1 MRRRLRSCLLVLGLG
16 LGPATLV
23 AQNTIT
29 FTSAD
34 SMRFSV
40 KGMRIAT
47 LFGNAKVEHPSGTL
61 TAGTITLNLTE
72 TTMSATTAT
81 PGDTLSE
88 PVLKRGE
95 DEIRSRKVLYNY
107 ETERGKFEV
116 TRVSMEQGQVR
127 GDQVKRQTPHVVFI
141 QDGRYSTCDL
151 PHPHFYIRAS
161 RMKIVDE
168 EEVFFTNARLF
179 ILDIPYPIP
188 FPVGY
193 IPTGMDKK
201 KSGLLAPTY
210 AFQNQN
216 GRGLGVQGFGWFQY
230 FNDHYASTLS
240 GDLFTSGTFFV
251 QSRNEYHWLNKT
263 RGSLSYSYSR
273 DQGMEPTDPDFFRS
287 VNQNLAWSHN
297 QTINPY
303 ASFNMDI
310 NLRTAQF
317 FRNNSLNINDRA
329 KTSSTSRIGYNYRQP
344 NGLYTFGANLS
355 QSQNF
360 ATNTV
365 SVSGPSANFSL
376 RRLTPFA
383 SPIRRPNAPVYE
395 ALSLGYNNQF
405 NSRFDYRPLV
415 QGDQST
421 SWIDALFS
429 PSQYRAATG
438 NDGHID
444 YGLRQSLD
452 ASMPLMSGNKINIT
466 GSGRMTEY
474 WYGETIRKTFNA
486 DSNRVDQT
494 RVKEFAAT
502 RDFSASVSM
511 STTIYGISMA
521 KIGNLEG
528 FRHTV
533 RPSVSYTWRPDFS
546 RPQWGNYR
554 SVQLDSTG
562 RTGTYSIYE
571 RGIFGGP
578 GAGRQNA
585 ISLSVGNVFETKL
598 VRRDSTGEKK
608 EQILRLIDNL
618 NASLSY
624 NLAAT
629 SFKLSD
635 LSTNLSSNIL
645 RNINISSN
653 ANFTFYNTD
662 SLGLRIDQYRWDA
675 GRSPLRLTRFN
686 LTMGTQFRQGELGG
700 FGMRAT
706 QPYYPETYDP
716 FDQSEFRGYDHGFGA
731 VPIEP
736 LDVAWSLSLSFNY
749 SWQWINHMRQQRTA
763 ILNAQSIQVRLAEEW
778 QVGTSI
784 GYDFIQKELTPS
796 QFNVTRQLHCWDMS
810 FVWNPFGVNK
820 YYLFR
825 LTVRQPQMQSL
836 FQKLPGLNNLERTNT
851 PINRF

>member
-1 MRRRLRSCLLVLGLG
+1 MRRRLRLCLFLLGF
-16 LGPATLV
+16 GPTAIV

-34 SMRFSV
+34 SMHFSV
-40 KGMRIAT
+40 KGKRIAT

-88 PVLKRGE
+88 PLLKRGN
-95 DEIRSRKVLYNY
+95 DEIRSRRVLYNY

-127 GDQVKRQTPHVVFI
+127 GEQVKRQTPHVIFI
-141 QDGRYSTCDL
+141 QDGRYSTCEL

-201 KSGLLAPTY
+201 RSGLLSPTY

-216 GRGLGVQGFGWFQY
+216 NRGLGVQGFGWFQY

-240 GDLFTSGTFFV
+240 ADLFTSGTFFI
-251 QSRNEYHWLNKT
+251 QNRNDYHWLNKT

-344 NGLYTFGANLS
+344 NGLYTFGANVS

-365 SVSGPSANFSL
+365 SLSGPSANFSL

-415 QGDQST
+415 QGNQST

-438 NDGHID
+438 NKGHID

-452 ASMPLMSGNKINIT
+452 ASMPLMSGNRVNIT

-486 DSNRVDQT
+486 DSNRVEES

-502 RDFSASVSM
+502 RDFSASMSM
-511 STTIYGISMA
+511 STTFYGISMA
-521 KIGNLEG
+521 KIGTVEG

-554 SVQLDSTG
+554 TVQLDTAG
-562 RTGTYSIYE
+562 RTSTYSIYE

-585 ISLSVGNVFETKL
+585 VSLSVGNVFEAKQ

-618 NASLSY
+618 NASIGY
-624 NLAAT
+624 NFAAT

-635 LSTNLSSNIL
+635 LNTSLSSNIL
-645 RNINISSN
+645 RNINLSSN
-653 ANFTFYNTD
+653 ANFTAYNTD
-662 SLGLRIDQYRWDA
+662 SLGRPVDQYRWDA
-675 GRSPLRLTRFN
+675 GRSPFRLTRFN
-686 LTMGTQFRQGELGG
+686 LTLGTQFRQGELGG
-700 FGMRAT
+700 FGMRPA
-706 QPYYPETYDP
+706 QSYYPEFYDP
-716 FDQSEFRGYDHGFGA
+716 FDQSEFRGLDHGFGA

-736 LDVAWSLSLSFNY
+736 LDVAWALSLSFNY
-749 SWQWINHMRQQRTA
+749 SWQWVDHNRRQRTA
-763 ILNAQSIQVRLAEEW
+763 ILNAQSIQLRLAEEW

-784 GYDFIQKELTPS
+784 GYDFIQKQLTPS

-810 FVWNPFGVNK
+810 FVWNPFGQNQ

-836 FQKLPGLNNLERTNT
+836 FQKLPGLNNLERTNS

>member
-1 MRRRLRSCLLVLGLG
+1 MRRCVLLAVLVWG
-16 LGPATLV
+16 LGPATLW
-23 AQNTIT
+23 AQSTIT

-34 SMRFSV
+34 SMRFSL
-40 KGMRIAT
+40 KSARIAT

-81 PGDTLSE
+81 PGDTLTE
-88 PVLKRGE
+88 PLLKRGE

-201 KSGLLAPTY
+201 KSGLLSPTY

-240 GDLFTSGTFFV
+240 ADLFTSGTFFV
-251 QSRNEYHWLNKT
+251 QSRNDYHWLNKT

-329 KTSSTSRIGYNYRQP
+329 KTSSTSRIGYNFRQP
-344 NGLYTFGANLS
+344 DGLYTFGANLS

-365 SVSGPSANFSL
+365 NVSGPSANFSL
-376 RRLTPFA
+376 RRLTPF
-383 SPIRRPNAPVYE
+383 SNPVRRPNPPIYE

-415 QGDQST
+415 QGDQNT

-429 PSQYRAATG
+429 PSRYRAATG
-438 NDGHID
+438 NKGHID

-452 ASMPLMSGNKINIT
+452 ATMPLLSGNKINIT

-474 WYGETIRKTFNA
+474 WYGETVRKTFNA
-486 DSNRVDQT
+486 DSNRVDES

-502 RDFSASVSM
+502 RDFSASVSL

-554 SVQLDSTG
+554 TVQTDTTG
-562 RTGTYSIYE
+562 RTSTYSIYE

-585 ISLSVGNVFETKL
+585 ISLSVGNVFETKR

-635 LSTNLSSNIL
+635 LNTSLSSNIL

-653 ANFTFYNTD
+653 ANFTFYDTD
-662 SLGLRIDQYRWDA
+662 SLGRRVDQYRWDA
-675 GRSPLRLTRFN
+675 GRSPLRLTRFS
-686 LTMGTQFRQGELGG
+686 LAMGTQFRQGDLGG

-706 QPYYPETYDP
+706 EPYFPEFYDP

-749 SWQWINHMRQQRTA
+749 NWQWVTPTRQQKTA
-763 ILNAQSIQVRLAEEW
+763 ILNAQSIQLRLADEW

-810 FVWNPFGVNK
+810 FVWNPFGANK

-825 LTVRQPQMQSL
+825 LTVRQAQMQSL

>member
-1 MRRRLRSCLLVLGLG
+1 MRFRIRFCLLMLVIPTGL
-16 LGPATLV
+16 T

-29 FTSAD
+29 FTSSD
-34 SMRFSV
+34 SMSFTM
-40 KGMRIAT
+40 KAKRIAT
-47 LFGNAKVEHPSGTL
+47 LYGNAKVEHPSGTL

-72 TTMSATTAT
+72 TTMSASTAT

-88 PVLKRGE
+88 PVLKRGN
-95 DEIRSRKVLYNY
+95 DEIRSRRVLYNY

-116 TRVSMEQGQVR
+116 TRVSMEQGNVR
-127 GDQVKRQTPHVVFI
+127 GEEVKRHTPHVVFI
-141 QDGRYSTCDL
+141 QDGRYSTCTLD
-151 PHPHFYIRAS
+151 HPHFYIRAS

-193 IPTGMDKK
+193 IPSGLDKK
-201 KSGLLAPTY
+201 KSGLLSPTY

-216 GRGLGVQGFGWFQY
+216 NRGLGLQGFGWFQY

-240 GDLFTSGTFFV
+240 ADLFTSGTFFV
-251 QSRNEYHWLNKT
+251 QNRNEYHWLNKT
-263 RGSLSYSYSR
+263 RGSFNYSYSR
-273 DQGMEPTDPDFFRS
+273 DQGMEPTDPDFTRA
-287 VNQNLAWSHN
+287 VNQNLSWAHN

-303 ASFNMDI
+303 SSFNMDI

-329 KTSSTSRIGYNYRQP
+329 QTSSTSRIGYNYRQP
-344 NGLYTFGANLS
+344 NGDYTFGANMT

-360 ATNTV
+360 ATNSV

-383 SPIRRPNAPVYE
+383 NPIRRPNAPVYE

-405 NSRFDYRPLV
+405 NSRFEYRPLTTANPA
-415 QGDQST
+415 T

-438 NDGHID
+438 KKGHID

-452 ASMPLMSGNKINIT
+452 ASMPLLSGNKINLT
-466 GSGRMTEY
+466 SSSRLTEY
-474 WYGETIRKTFNA
+474 WYGETIRRTFNA
-486 DSNRVDQT
+486 DSNRVEEN
-494 RVKEFAAT
+494 RVREFAAT
-502 RDFSASVSM
+502 RDFSASLSL
-511 STTIYGISMA
+511 STTVYGISMM

-533 RPSVSYTWRPDFS
+533 RPSMSYTWRPDFS
-546 RPQWGNYR
+546 RPHWGNHR
-554 SVQLDSTG
+554 TVQIDTTG
-562 RTGTYSIYE
+562 RTQSYSIYE

-578 GAGRQNA
+578 GAGRQNL
-585 ISLSVGNVFETKL
+585 ISLSVGNVFEAKQ

-618 NASLSY
+618 NASVSY
-624 NLAAT
+624 NLAGT
-629 SFKLSD
+629 TFKLSD
-635 LSTNLSSNIL
+635 LSTSLSSNII

-653 ANFTFYNTD
+653 ANFTFYDTD
-662 SLGLRIDQYRWDA
+662 SLGRRIDVYRWDA
-675 GRSPLRLTRFN
+675 GRSPLRMTRIGF
-686 LTMGTQFRQGELGG
+686 TMGTQFQQGETGG
-700 FGMRAT
+700 FRQST
-706 QPYYPETYDP
+706 VVPYFPERYDP
-716 FDQSEFRGYDHGFGA
+716 FDQSEFRGYDQGFGA

-736 LDVAWSLSLSFNY
+736 LDVAWSVSLSFNY
-749 SWQWINHMRQQRTA
+749 NWQWEDHSRRQRTA
-763 ILNAQSIQVRLAEEW
+763 ILNAQSIQMKIAREW

-784 GYDFIQKELTPS
+784 GYDFIQKQLTPS
-796 QFNVTRQLHCWDMS
+796 QFNITRQLHCWDMS
-810 FVWNPFGVNK
+810 FVWNPFGNFQ

-825 LTVRQPQMQSL
+825 ITVRQSQMQGL
-836 FQKLPGLNNLERTNT
+836 FQKLPGLNNLERSSS

>member
-1 MRRRLRSCLLVLGLG
+1 MRRCVRLCLLLLGF
-16 LGPATLV
+16 GPAGLF
-23 AQNTIT
+23 AQNAIT

-34 SMRFSV
+34 SLRFSV
-40 KGMRIAT
+40 KGQRIAT

-72 TTMSATTAT
+72 TTMSATTAI

-127 GDQVKRQTPHVVFI
+127 GDQVKRHTPHVVFI

-201 KSGLLAPTY
+201 KSGLLSPTY
-210 AFQNQN
+210 AFQNQDN
-216 GRGLGVQGFGWFQY
+216 RGLGIQDFGWFQY

-240 GDLFTSGTFFV
+240 ADLFTSGSFYI
-251 QSRNEYHWLNKT
+251 QNRNDYHWVNKT

-273 DQGMEPTDPDFFRS
+273 IQGMEPTDPSFSRS
-287 VNQNLAWSHN
+287 VNQSLAWSHN
-297 QTINPY
+297 QTLNPY

-317 FRNNSLNINDRA
+317 FRNTSNNINDRA

-344 NGLYTFGANLS
+344 NGLYTFGANVS

-360 ATNTV
+360 ATNEV
-365 SVSGPSANFSL
+365 NVSGPSANFSL
-376 RRLTPFA
+376 RRLTPFE
-383 SPIRRPNAPVYE
+383 SPIRRPNAPIYE
-395 ALSLGYNNQF
+395 GLSMGYNNQF
-405 NSRFDYRPLV
+405 NSRFDYRPLI

-429 PSQYRAATG
+429 PSKYRAATG

-452 ASMPLMSGNKINIT
+452 ASMPLLSGNKINIT
-466 GSGRMTEY
+466 GSGRLNEF
-474 WYGETIRKTFNA
+474 WYGETIRRTFNA
-486 DSNRVDQT
+486 DSNRVDES

-562 RTGTYSIYE
+562 RTATYSIYE

-585 ISLSVGNVFETKL
+585 ISLSVGNVFETKQ

-618 NASLSY
+618 NASVSY

-635 LSTNLSSNIL
+635 LNTSLSSNIL

-653 ANFTFYNTD
+653 ANFTFYDTD

-706 QPYYPETYDP
+706 EPYYPETYDP

-749 SWQWINHMRQQRTA
+749 SWQWINHTRQQKQA
-763 ILNAQSIQVRLAEEW
+763 VLNAQSIQLRVAQEW

-810 FVWNPFGVNK
+810 FVWNPFGVNT